1 MGLHFYV
8 TLRAKFTVMAANS
21 GKKTGIFLLAFF
33 IVLAAVFMG
42 YYYKSTREQPVSL
55 PVMGNPGHKVGS
67 FSFVNQDGKT
77 ITDKDV
83 AGKIRVAEY
92 FFCTCKTICP
102 KLNENLNK
110 VYEAYKGND
119 DVMFLSHTVDPE
131 HDSIPALKEYSRRF
145 DADSKQWEF
154 LTGSKQELYN
164 MARYEYLISA
174 QDDTSG
180 VPISQDFI
188 HDNHYALVD
197 RDGRIRGFYDGLKQE
212 DVDKLIAD
220 IGTLLKEK

>member
-1 MGLHFYV
+1 
-8 TLRAKFTVMAANS
+8 MAGMS
-21 GKKTGIFLLAFF
+21 GKRTGIFLLLFF
-33 IVLAAVFMG
+33 LILCGIFIG
-42 YYYKSTREQPVSL
+42 YHMYEVKQQPQTL
-55 PVMGNPGHKVGS
+55 PVYGNPGHKVGA
-67 FSFVNQDGKT
+67 FTFVNQDGKT

-92 FFCTCKTICP
+92 FFTTCKTICP

-119 DVMFLSHTVDPE
+119 DVMLLSHTVDPE

-154 LTGSKQELYN
+154 MTGKKQDLYN

-180 VPISQDFI
+180 VPISSDFI

-220 IGTLLKEK
+220 IGILLKEQ